1 MYRYCNILGMSD
13 DHMQE
18 AVIKNFQPRLLDL
31 ITLVPILNNHSLL
44 TSADNDYLRNKL
56 IEPFVRATILVSSI
70 LPSKGPHAFTLF
82 VECLKKEKEHMGH
95 QELVK
100 MITSA

>member
-1 MYRYCNILGMSD
+1 M
-13 DHMQE
+13 
-18 AVIKNFQPRLLDL
+18 DL
-31 ITLVPILNNHSLL
+31 ITLVPILNNHNLL
-44 TSADNDYLRNKL
+44 TSADNDYLMNNL
-56 IEPFVRATILVSSI
+56 ISSLKRANRLVSSI

-82 VECLKKEKEHMGH
+82 FECLKKEKEHMGH